1 MKDRKSLN
9 YVIPAKYNGEEPPLK
24 GISDFIQSVVTEIET
39 KEL

>member
-9 YVIPAKYNGEEPPLK
+9 YVIPAKYNDEEPPVS
-24 GISDFIQSVVTEIET
+24 GISDFIQSVVDELDF